1 MDYQDTRELFDAM
14 EEETQKELDALP
26 RGLFSIPGFD
36 PETGI
41 GYCEKAEHYLVA
53 LEVFLNSLEKKVGE
67 LESIAEE
74 GRVEDY
80 TLLVHSLK
88 STARTVGA
96 CDLAEKAAELEQAG
110 KRKDREAI
118 RQGNPGLMEIFRQL
132 RGPLLKAI
140 RNEEKAPEKA
150 PEKASGKAPERAPEK
165 PAASAQ
171 SLWVFIV
178 DDDSD
183 TLKMASKFLAGAKVR
198 ASCAKSGED
207 AIRFFEQRANEA
219 LPQAVLLDVNMPGMD
234 GFETCRRLKELPAL
248 RGIPILFLT
257 GDEDEEAEKK
267 GLALGAAAFVRKPFL
282 PEALKEQVL
291 KVLESAGE

>member
-1 MDYQDTRELFDAM
+1 MDYQDTRELFDAL
-14 EEETQKELDALP
+14 EAETQKELDALP

-36 PETGI
+36 PKTGI

-53 LEVFLNSLEKKVGE
+53 LEVFLNSLEKKSGE
-67 LESIAEE
+67 LESIAQE

-118 RQGNPGLMEIFRQL
+118 RQGNPGLMEIYRQL
-132 RGPLLKAI
+132 REPILKAI
-140 RNEEKAPEKA
+140 KNEEKAPEKTA
-150 PEKASGKAPERAPEK
+150 EKAPEK
-165 PAASAQ
+165 PAGSAQ

-282 PEALKEQVL
+282 PEVLKEQVL